1 MCGRANFANIPWGKF
16 KVEAPEGFVD
26 GRFNV
31 APTEIIPMVR
41 RAAHGPGRKA
51 LCATWGLPAI
61 RRRDGTLSRPLFN
74 ARGETVARLPA
85 FREAFKSRRCLVPA
99 SGYFEWRT
107 TDKQPFYFVR
117 ADGDPLA
124 FAGIFE
130 ELSDGLLAVCV
141 ITTEANR
148 RCGAIHDRMPA
159 VLAPEDWE
167 RWLTP
172 DALTEADRREMLQ
185 PTADN
190 VVDFWPVSR
199 AVGNVRNNGA
209 ELILRSEAG

>member
-16 KVEAPEGFVD
+16 EVEAPEGFVD

-31 APTEIIPMVR
+31 APTEAIPIVR
-41 RAAHGPGRKA
+41 RVAHGPGRKA
-51 LCATWGLPAI
+51 QCATWGLPAI
-61 RRRDGTLSRPLFN
+61 RRRDGMLSRPLFN
-74 ARGETVARLPA
+74 ARGETVARLPS
-85 FREAFKSRRCLVPA
+85 FREAFKFRRCLVPA
-99 SGYFEWRT
+99 NGYFEWRK

-130 ELSDGLLAVCV
+130 EPLHGPPTACV

-167 RWLTP
+167 RWLAP
-172 DALTEADRREMLQ
+172 EEFTEADRREMLR
-185 PTADN
+185 PAADETL
-190 VVDFWPVSR
+190 DFWPVSR
-199 AVGNVRNNGA
+199 AVGNARNNGA
-209 ELILRSEAG
+209 ELIQRLPG